1 MAQNSIIHI
10 ISHTHWDR
18 EWFLNSPFTNE
29 WLLDFFDS
37 LFLMFKKEPGYRF
50 ILDGQTLI
58 VEDFIDE
65 LNKHGKNTQEYI
77 EKIKKYVKEKRL
89 FIGPYYLQPDWQLVS
104 GESLVRNMLIGN
116 SIASK
121 YGAVMNKGWL
131 LDNFGQISQTAQIHR
146 GFGLEGIFVW
156 RGVEMNPKNVKL
168 EFIWESPDGSALT
181 AVYLLDSYRNA
192 MRLSEYP
199 EILEERIINEIDKLR
214 PFATTSNFLL
224 MNGYDQEMVPDDI
237 IPYIKKIDIKKTL
250 IRQSTPE
257 EYITAIEKSNPDL
270 QKIKGYLYSG
280 RFISVFP
287 GILSSRMYL
296 KMINSRCQSLIEK
309 QAEPLSSLSW
319 LMGNKYSDEF
329 HSIWKLLLK
338 NHPHDSICGV
348 SIDDVHTDMELRFKK
363 VIKLTKSIVTNS
375 INKLANLIDTSSII
389 NSKETFIIFNPLPSK
404 RNEVITIKDESGLFK
419 AVDEKG
425 LSLPAQRG
433 ENNLLHILLDN
444 IPAFGYRTIYLTSKD
459 NSLKKQNIENE
470 ISSEDNWIAEN
481 SYYKIKVNDDGSVNI
496 LDKSNNFIY
505 KNMGTFQDGGDAG
518 DTYNFSP
525 PAKDTVF
532 SSSGLKATVQIIEK
546 GSIKTVIKI
555 QIKMNLPEQLADD
568 RNTRSNKL
576 RLLPITTFIT
586 IDTNSPLI
594 KYRTLIKN
602 TVKDHRLRILFPSM
616 LKAKKSYTESP
627 FDVVEHEIHPAHYND
642 DKMPDYLKRLLI
654 GAREPEPITTFPQ
667 GSFVDLTDGKR
678 GMAVINRGLTEY
690 EIVGANNT
698 IAVTLFRSIGW
709 LARGDLLTRVGDAGP
724 AIATPEAQCLREMD
738 FNYAVNIHEGNWL
751 DGNVHQNAEYFNTD
765 CIIVKTNSHMGIL
778 SSNKGFLK
786 ISSSENAIKVTA
798 LKRSESGESLIL
810 RCYNPSNK
818 NIRGILT
825 SSFKIISAYY
835 TDLKETEIKPVEKL
849 DAEKTEFKAEPKK
862 IVTLKIKLERGNEIQ
877 NNTTSLE
884 NQIINYD
891 TLIYK
896 EDFSNY
902 TSIPVITQKDIKS
915 EINRYKQIECYLKDA
930 NKEIESI
937 EQDIDKFHS
946 QELEKEKAK
955 LQLAKA
961 KAATLNRESLEA
973 RLSMILSIK
982 KYTELNPNDKTYDL
996 SAEEIERTLRKIGF
1010 ELNKARIKKRTYDY
1024 IAEYYANHKD

>member
-1 MAQNSIIHI
+1 MKKYNIIHI

-404 RNEVITIKDESGLFK
+404 RNEVITIKDESGL
-419 AVDEKG
+419 
-425 LSLPAQRG
+425 
-433 ENNLLHILLDN
+433 
-444 IPAFGYRTIYLTSKD
+444 
-459 NSLKKQNIENE
+459 
-470 ISSEDNWIAEN
+470 
-481 SYYKIKVNDDGSVNI
+481 
-496 LDKSNNFIY
+496 
-505 KNMGTFQDGGDAG
+505 
-518 DTYNFSP
+518 
-525 PAKDTVF
+525 
-532 SSSGLKATVQIIEK
+532 
-546 GSIKTVIKI
+546 
-555 QIKMNLPEQLADD
+555 
-568 RNTRSNKL
+568 
-576 RLLPITTFIT
+576 
-586 IDTNSPLI
+586 
-594 KYRTLIKN
+594 
-602 TVKDHRLRILFPSM
+602 LRIL
-616 LKAKKSYTESP
+616 YT
-627 FDVVEHEIHPAHYND
+627 
-642 DKMPDYLKRLLI
+642 
-654 GAREPEPITTFPQ
+654 
-667 GSFVDLTDGKR
+667 
-678 GMAVINRGLTEY
+678 
-690 EIVGANNT
+690 
-698 IAVTLFRSIGW
+698 
-709 LARGDLLTRVGDAGP
+709 TR
-724 AIATPEAQCLREMD
+724 C
-738 FNYAVNIHEGNWL
+738 
-751 DGNVHQNAEYFNTD
+751 
-765 CIIVKTNSHMGIL
+765 
-778 SSNKGFLK
+778 
-786 ISSSENAIKVTA
+786 
-798 LKRSESGESLIL
+798 
-810 RCYNPSNK
+810 
-818 NIRGILT
+818 
-825 SSFKIISAYY
+825 
-835 TDLKETEIKPVEKL
+835 
-849 DAEKTEFKAEPKK
+849 
-862 IVTLKIKLERGNEIQ
+862 
-877 NNTTSLE
+877 
-884 NQIINYD
+884 
-891 TLIYK
+891 
-896 EDFSNY
+896 
-902 TSIPVITQKDIKS
+902 
-915 EINRYKQIECYLKDA
+915 
-930 NKEIESI
+930 
-937 EQDIDKFHS
+937 
-946 QELEKEKAK
+946 
-955 LQLAKA
+955 
-961 KAATLNRESLEA
+961 
-973 RLSMILSIK
+973 
-982 KYTELNPNDKTYDL
+982 
-996 SAEEIERTLRKIGF
+996 
-1010 ELNKARIKKRTYDY
+1010 
-1024 IAEYYANHKD
+1024 